1 MRSERVKRRLKRFG
15 RIAAIVLAALLVIAG
30 GYAAYLLLDYERIAD
45 RTDLPIENAQTAYV
59 QADTAYDL
67 ISYNIGFAAYT
78 PDFSFFMDGGTHS
91 RAASKASVQDTMASI
106 AGFLAEQD
114 ADFLMIQEVDVDAT
128 RSRHVDQLVIL
139 QDALSDYSTSFAVN
153 YDSAYLFYPVF
164 QPIGKSYSGMLTG
177 SRYAMTQSLRR
188 SLPVES
194 SLMKFFDLDRCY
206 VVSRVP
212 VENGRALV
220 LYTVHLSAYT
230 SDGSI
235 ADAQL
240 SMLLADMQAEYLA
253 GNYVVCGGDFN
264 KDLLG
269 DSSAYFGVH
278 AQAQTWAQPFPMQLL
293 EQTQGLTLCAPLCA
307 DNPVPSCRNAD
318 APYHAGQFVLTVDG
332 FLVSENVRVQT
343 CQVLDTGFAWSDHN
357 PVQMTFCLMEE

>member
-15 RIAAIVLAALLVIAG
+15 RIAAIVLAAILVIAG
-30 GYAAYLLLDYERIAD
+30 GYAAYLLLDYARIAD

-91 RAASKASVQDTMASI
+91 RAASKAPVQDTMASI

-114 ADFLMIQEVDVDAT
+114 ADFLMIQEVDVDAA

-318 APYHAGQFVLTVDG
+318 APYHAGAVCVDRG
-332 FLVSENVRVQT
+332 RLPCFGECARADVSGAGYGLCMV
-343 CQVLDTGFAWSDHN
+343 GS
-357 PVQMTFCLMEE
+357 